1 MLKLS
6 LFFFFFLYIS
16 PMWCPG
22 SNHNIK
28 LKKTDKQSG
37 NRDLFAWQL
46 QADHKWLMNPL
57 QTCTQLWPPY
67 MSAGIS
73 LCEILGGKLQLP
85 VLSRKKEK
93 KNTLVTAIISISGLA
108 HKWMWICSVF
118 NSVSCSLN
126 NLADRTSPKTEN
138 RSLKSCYHL

>member
-1 MLKLS
+1 MENNYELVFILDRYRIHVKAIS
-6 LFFFFFLYIS
+6 VFFSVFFFLFIYKSYVVSWLKSQHQI
-16 PMWCPG
+16 
-22 SNHNIK
+22 
-28 LKKTDKQSG
+28 KKTDKQSG

-73 LCEILGGKLQLP
+73 LCEIPGGKLQLP

-93 KNTLVTAIISISGLA
+93 KTHQLLPLSASVRWPISGCGSAQCLTVLA
-108 HKWMWICSVF
+108 V
-118 NSVSCSLN
+118 
-126 NLADRTSPKTEN
+126 P
-138 RSLKSCYHL
+138 